1 MSEKEHIMEE
11 TEDPTAWVAGVCE
24 ASDSTC
30 PSELLEE
37 VMADPR
43 CDAFGPIHHFI
54 VGAVRLTCYRNA
66 EGGADRNE
74 RPRADLAELRQRSS
88 IVPGAT
94 CAYWGVCGAAAS
106 TGMAHAI
113 IRGNDPLKK
122 EGWSEG
128 QSMVAHILDEIAAT
142 GAPRCCKRDSR
153 IAVARATE
161 TFNGLLGCNLQ
172 IPDKPPSCKTMSR
185 NTVCLGSACLYHPRH
200 VS

>member
-30 PSELLEE
+30 PWELLEE

-54 VGAVRLTCYRNA
+54 VGAVLLTCYRNA

-128 QSMVAHILDEIAAT
+128 QSMVAHISGRDRGNRGAALLQ
-142 GAPRCCKRDSR
+142 
-153 IAVARATE
+153 ARLTHR
-161 TFNGLLGCNLQ
+161 GRPGHRNLQ
-172 IPDKPPSCKTMSR
+172 WPARLQPT
-185 NTVCLGSACLYHPRH
+185 NTR
-200 VS
+200 